1 MSLRF
6 LTFEIKIT
14 GPATGI
20 FIHCYS
26 YVTVIRFGV
35 GRGRRRGRARGRGWR
50 LLFLC
55 CCFRCC
61 NSQKSQFTVCRS
73 INCLK
78 IDCRRKNNVLN
89 EIKSR
94 QLNSTSYPKS
104 RVLRIHSKFGHQ
116 ACWIDWPTKYIE
128 YNRKWGFRSRYP
140 VFKAV
145 KNGGQF
151 SSKVVFWHTTMGE
164 IFLFKSR
171 STIYTSHLDFKLK

>member
-1 MSLRF
+1 VLVLVLGVGVGVGVRV
-6 LTFEIKIT
+6 
-14 GPATGI
+14 GVGGV
-20 FIHCYS
+20 CYFCVVVFDV
-26 YVTVIRFGV
+26 VTVRNV
-35 GRGRRRGRARGRGWR
+35 N
-50 LLFLC
+50 LLFVA
-55 CCFRCC
+55 
-61 NSQKSQFTVCRS
+61 TCRS

-94 QLNSTSYPKS
+94 QFNSTSYPKS